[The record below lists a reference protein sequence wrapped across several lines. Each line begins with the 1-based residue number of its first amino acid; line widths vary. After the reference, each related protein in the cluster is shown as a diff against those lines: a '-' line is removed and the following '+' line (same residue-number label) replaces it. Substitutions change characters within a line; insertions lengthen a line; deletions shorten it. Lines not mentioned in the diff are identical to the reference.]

1 MERQQSLNTTPEQ
14 LRAWKDTTSEN
25 RIAARKVA
33 AKFDKMI
40 EMLYMLILPALLSI
54 ALTPMAVTMLMR
66 HRELS
71 QYSQTTCLKS
81 YQMTTAW
88 CGAGHPPCGEAYS
101 LTVTGQKIRLTFP
114 SYSKILEWHNK
125 KDLNEWRKTVQ
136 LPTFTCY
143 VRNSKNLTE
152 GVTYIKLRGLDGWYF
167 MSGISALFLVLVF
180 ILFVYWGFYYY
191 KYTVG
196 KWKLPLPVKNFL
208 KEIIEMNYI
217 GKTACLDHF
226 DRVIEGLKRYQR
238 MENGHWLPDLH
249 CYIFGG
255 SGAFIRTHLVL
266 VDINNSSYREIR
278 FIHTIPPPAPPI
290 PPAPSDSPPDY
301 VWVMDNV

>member
-1 MERQQSLNTTPEQ
+1 MERQQSLDTTPEQ

-40 EMLYMLILPALLSI
+40 EILYVLVLPALLSI

-101 LTVTGQKIRLTFP
+101 LSITGQKIRLTFP

-143 VRNSKNLTE
+143 VRNSENSSE
-152 GVTYIKLRGLDGWYF
+152 GVTYIELRGLDGWYF
-167 MSGISALFLVLVF
+167 MSGLSALFLVLVF

-191 KYTVG
+191 KYIVG
-196 KWKLPLPVKNFL
+196 MRKLPLPVKNFL
-208 KEIIEMNYI
+208 EEIIKMNYI
-217 GKTACLDHF
+217 GKTACLGHF
-226 DRVIEGLKRYQR
+226 DRVVKGLQRRQR
-238 MENGHWLPDLH
+238 MVNGYELPDLH
-249 CYIFGG
+249 CHIF
-255 SGAFIRTHLVL
+255 SGNLAFQGTRFVFI
-266 VDINNSSYREIR
+266 DIDNSSFRGIR
-278 FIHTIPPPAPPI
+278 FTTNHPDP
-290 PPAPSDSPPDY
+290 PPDY
-301 VWVMDNV
+301 ALIDIV